1 MHCHALTWFPDQ
13 ESKMSEQMDDDEI
26 ATLFATDEDDYPT
39 KFPLSYQEI
48 ENC

>member
-1 MHCHALTWFPDQ
+1 
-13 ESKMSEQMDDDEI
+13 MDDDEI

-48 ENC
+48 ENRQKVDEEIKKLL